1 MPRKQRQKPAP
12 SMRIERAR
20 ADWGVVCGVD
30 EVGYSPIAGPVV
42 AAAVILPSG
51 PRPRALAGLRDS
63 KQLSRAQREQF
74 FDVIAGLADV
84 SVAEAGVAEIDS
96 LNIYQANRLA
106 MKRAVTGL
114 RGTPDLA
121 LVDGHFK
128 PDLPCLL
135 ENLVKGDERSLS
147 IAAASVMAK
156 VTRDRYM
163 AREGERYPG
172 YAWLSNVGYGT
183 EAHYLGLL
191 RFGPTPLHR
200 RSFAPLRSWLA
211 EGRIDAYSFGPIARR
226 VHASE
231 LFELR
236 AGLVA
241 VFDGQR
247 RHLGMLVHGGQGWRL
262 RAYGYSDQRSEPAV
276 GAGPLAEYHNVL
288 LANPGLD
295 ALREAVDRPAPGRRA
310 T

>member
-1 MPRKQRQKPAP
+1 MPRKRRQKPAP

-20 ADWGVVCGVD
+20 ASAGVVCGVD

-42 AAAVILPSG
+42 AAAVILPPG

-63 KQLSRAQREQF
+63 KQHSRDQRERF
-74 FDVIAGLADV
+74 FDVIGGLADV
-84 SVAEAGVAEIDS
+84 AVAEALVVEIDD

-106 MKRAVTGL
+106 MARAVAGL
-114 RGTPDLA
+114 RGVPDLA

-128 PDLPCLL
+128 PDLPCPL
-135 ENLVKGDERSLS
+135 ENLIKGDERSLS

-163 AREGERYPG
+163 ARQGERHPG
-172 YAWLSNVGYGT
+172 YAWASNAGYGT

-211 EGRIDAYSFGPIARR
+211 EVCIDAYGFVPISRR
-226 VHASE
+226 VLPTE

-241 VFDGQR
+241 VFDSQR

-262 RAYGYSDQRSEPAV
+262 RAYAYPDEVAAPIV
-276 GAGPLAEYHNVL
+276 GAGPLADHHNVL
-288 LANPGLD
+288 VAEPSLE
-295 ALREAVDRPAPGRRA
+295 ALRRA
-310 T
+310 LL